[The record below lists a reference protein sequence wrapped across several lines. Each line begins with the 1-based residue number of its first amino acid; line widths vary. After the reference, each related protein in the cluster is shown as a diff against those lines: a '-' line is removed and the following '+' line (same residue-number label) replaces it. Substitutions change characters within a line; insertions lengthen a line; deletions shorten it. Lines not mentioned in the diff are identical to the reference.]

1 MRDNIEGCKLGGG
14 LCGRVSM
21 YLKILLPIVILIFKF
36 AGAGFGGEPGNTDAG
51 KGRLHLTFSKRS
63 PASSDEEI
71 CRRTGFLN
79 GAILDEA
86 QKGLLKYD
94 LAGESFEVFVPSTY
108 KSNVPHGLFV
118 WISAG
123 DAEVPPG
130 WLDVFRKHKLIWIS
144 ANNTGNSRPG
154 TNRMGLALDAVHNMK
169 QLYNINKDRIYISG
183 FSGGG
188 NAASYLIRGYADVFS
203 GGYFM
208 MGYMLY
214 GGRKNEKGQWETG
227 IEGPK
232 WEGALDQIKKN
243 TRLMIMD
250 GEGDPGAWPGAARA
264 DCEAFLLDGFQRV
277 SYLEVPKLGHRLP
290 DATWFEKGI
299 ISLESKPKSPP
310 DTSPTKDPHPLPG
323 QIAQAK
329 RILTSA
335 QALLDQKKKGAPRLD
350 ESIKKY
356 LQRVL
361 DEYPTT
367 PAAEKA
373 RQLLDELNHKT
384 K

>member
-1 MRDNIEGCKLGGG
+1 MYFKELLLGTT
-14 LCGRVSM
+14 
-21 YLKILLPIVILIFKF
+21 LLLG
-36 AGAGFGGEPGNTDAG
+36 ASAAGFGGERG
-51 KGRLHLTFSKRS
+51 KAPPATGRLHLTFTERS
-63 PASSDEEI
+63 PVSSPEEV
-71 CRRTGFLN
+71 CRRTGFLE

-86 QKGLLKYD
+86 QKASLKYD
-94 LAGESFEVFVPSTY
+94 LANESFEVFVPPTY
-108 KSNVPHGLFV
+108 KPNVPHGLFV

-130 WLDVFRKHKLIWIS
+130 WLDIFRKHRLIWIS

-154 TNRMGLALDAVHNMK
+154 TIRMGLALDAVHNMK
-169 QLYNINKDRIYISG
+169 KLYGINNERIYISG

-188 NAASYLIRGYADVFS
+188 NAASFLIRGYADVFN

-208 MGYMLY
+208 MGYMFY
-214 GGRKNEKGQWETG
+214 GGRKNENGQWEVG
-227 IEGPK
+227 ILAPK
-232 WEGALDQIKKN
+232 WEGDLDHIKKK

-250 GEGDPGAWPGAARA
+250 GEGDPGAWPGSARA
-264 DCEAFLLDGFQRV
+264 NCESFLLDGFERV
-277 SYLEVPKLGHRLP
+277 SSIEAPRLGHRLP

-299 ISLESKPKSPP
+299 VALESKPTTPP
-310 DTSPTKDPHPLPG
+310 VTSPTNDPHPLPG

-335 QALLDQKKKGAPRLD
+335 QALLDQKKKGVPRLE
-350 ESIKKY
+350 ESARKY

-367 PAAEKA
+367 PAAAKA
-373 RQLLDELNHKT
+373 RELLSEMDQHT
-384 K
+384 AQ